1 MSVVVCAV
9 GEIDVVVCVP
19 GVGRQ
24 LRGAGESPHPASS
37 EQPVELHSQETI
49 CPSAQ
54 PQDFDSEEQQH
65 QVSQSQ
71 CIK

>member
-9 GEIDVVVCVP
+9 GEIDAVFFVP
-19 GVGRQ
+19 GVRRQ
-24 LRGAGESPHPASS
+24 LHGAGESPHSASS
-37 EQPVELHSQETI
+37 EQPAELHSQETL

-54 PQDFDSEEQQH
+54 PQDFEFEEQQH